1 MANWLKQVYWGN
13 AMQDYVIA
21 LGIIVLGIIILAI
34 VKKIVLQRF
43 LRLAQKTETDLDDF
57 ILNVVRK
64 GVLPLCYTLLVYFAL
79 QYLTLNKGLDR
90 VIHVALVVIFVFFV
104 VRILGMVVE
113 FLLDKYLQKEGKEK
127 TNNALNGVMIIVRI
141 MLFTFGIIFLLDN
154 LGYNVVTILTGLGI
168 GGIAVALA
176 AQNILGDIFAYF
188 SILFDRPFEIGDF
201 LIIEDKLGTVDHI
214 GIKTTRINSLGGEQL
229 IYSNKNLTDS
239 WIRNYSRMEKRRAV
253 FGFNL
258 PYDTPIDKVEA
269 IPGIV
274 KDIINSQENVTFDRA
289 HFASFK
295 ESYLYF
301 EAVYYSM
308 SPDYTAYMNL
318 QQAINLAI
326 MRTFEKMDVSF
337 AFPSR
342 TVWLH
347 QDEKIVTNKEKQ

>member
-1 MANWLKQVYWGN
+1 MKQIYWGN
-13 AMQDYVIA
+13 TVQEYLIA
-21 LGIIVLGIIILAI
+21 LGIIVLGIIMLAI
-34 VKKIVLQRF
+34 IKGIALKRF
-43 LRLAQKTETDLDDF
+43 HRFAQKTETDADDF
-57 ILNVVRK
+57 ILGLIRK
-64 GVLPLCYTLLVYFAL
+64 GILPLCYALIVYFGL
-79 QYLTLNKGLDR
+79 KYLNLNKGLNN
-90 VIHVALVVIFVFFV
+90 VIHVALVVIFVFYV
-104 VRILGMVVE
+104 VRILGTIIE
-113 FLLDKYLQKEGKEK
+113 FLLDKYLQKEGKAK

-201 LIIEDKLGTVDHI
+201 LIVGDKLGTVEHI
-214 GIKTTRINSLGGEQL
+214 GIKTTRINSLWGEQL
-229 IYSNKNLTDS
+229 VYSNKNLTDS
-239 WIRNYSRMEKRRAV
+239 WIHNYSRMEKRRAV
-253 FGFNL
+253 FGFNI
-258 PYDTPIDKVEA
+258 PYDTPVDKVEA

-274 KDIINSQENVTFDRA
+274 KEIITSQNNVTFDRA

-326 MRTFEKMDVSF
+326 MRAFEKMDVSF

-347 QDEKIVTNKEKQ
+347 QDEKMVANKGQKQG